1 MEVDT
6 MLRVTHKMFITSP
19 AQMHGYNIKFM
30 KILGYFL

>member
-6 MLRVTHKMFITSP
+6 MLRITHMFITSP